1 MLKALPPLLNGKP
14 KNNMPSPVLLL
25 TALPKALPSAVPQG
39 ALYCAWGCR
48 AVPQGWL
55 SLPALVDHN
64 NDSLR
69 AAVAAWAFEC
79 GISHARLHGRSTKLA
94 TWLEGRAQGAQP
106 ALVSA
111 WWTSLLYERHPAM
124 TDFLHDLC
132 CLRVLEQQLEARAIQ
147 HLIVGTVPPNIRNI
161 VQQFCNDTGRT
172 CTLLAA
178 AQVTAQAPM
187 FTAVQAK
194 TVAQAAT
201 TARAQAPPEAA
212 AQAAFKAQSTTLA
225 HATTAKAQHSPTAKA
240 QGWRALVAPLSGLA
254 FTLHTL
260 KACAL
265 GAVRRLP
272 APVLALVRL
281 CHWLVCVR
289 RHFPLGTPLRPQG
302 TATPRPVLLV
312 SYFPAYEARAAARG
326 QFRSPYW
333 RALHDVLDQSPR
345 PQQHLFIRANAPHE
359 PLAHAVARCRLWNSQ
374 AQTGA
379 GFHYL
384 EEFLPPKAM
393 FAACRRFCR
402 IAVRA
407 ALLKKHL
414 AAHCFLPHSRLNF
427 WLLARKSY
435 AESFMGWRG
444 LERCLQAEACMRYV
458 AWLGQ
463 PALALFPLENCP
475 WERMLTHALRCAT
488 DKQPPAHSTAAQ
500 QASPAAQPTAPNS
513 NTAMCIIGV
522 QHSTLRPTDWRYFD
536 DPRFF
541 THPAT
546 QVLVPDKLVLNGEHA
561 GQQLLKAG
569 TAATILYHA
578 EALRFQHNNTA
589 SPCPDNFSPIKQ
601 SQCSACTAQ
610 PYAQSIPSTERHSA
624 PAALPPA
631 GSIVLLLTSFFAQE
645 SRAHLALLGQAW
657 QQGALAHCRFVLKC
671 HPWLDARP
679 LLHSLCPP
687 ALHSHIE
694 YSTLP
699 LPQLFA
705 LAQQRAQ
712 TQQGSVLVW
721 CSNST
726 SAAVDTVLA
735 GLPLLVHLPPS
746 GFNLCPLA
754 ALPQLPYASTVHDVA
769 AALRQPCRLS
779 LPHDWLHCGAGT
791 AQWQALLAKYLSPQ
805 A

>member
-1 MLKALPPLLNGKP
+1 
-14 KNNMPSPVLLL
+14 MPSPVLLL
-25 TALPKALPSAVPQG
+25 TALPQALPSAVPQG
-39 ALYCAWGCR
+39 ALCCAWGCR

-55 SLPALVDHN
+55 SLPALVDEN

-69 AAVAAWAFEC
+69 AAVAAWAFDC
-79 GISHARLHGRSTKLA
+79 GISTVRLHGRSTRLA
-94 TWLEGRAQGAQP
+94 TWLEGGAENAQP
-106 ALVSA
+106 APVSA

-132 CLRVLEQQLEARAIQ
+132 CLRVLEQQLEAQAIQ
-147 HLIVGTVPPNIRNI
+147 HLIVGTVPPYIRKI
-161 VQQFCNDTGRT
+161 VQQFCRDTGRT
-172 CTLLAA
+172 CTLLPA
-178 AQVTAQAPM
+178 AQVTAQ
-187 FTAVQAK
+187 TAEQ
-194 TVAQAAT
+194 TTIPTQAAT
-201 TARAQAPPEAA
+201 TA
-212 AQAAFKAQSTTLA
+212 
-225 HATTAKAQHSPTAKA
+225 HTTAKPQHCFTA
-240 QGWRALVAPLSGLA
+240 QGWHTLIAPFSAL
-254 FTLHTL
+254 HKL

-272 APVLALVRL
+272 APVLALLRL
-281 CHWLVCVR
+281 CHWLVYVR
-289 RHFPLGTPLRPQG
+289 RHFPLAPPLCPQG
-302 TATPRPVLLV
+302 TATSRPVLLV
-312 SYFPAYEARAAARG
+312 SYFPAYEACAAARG

-333 RALHDVLDQSPR
+333 RALHDELDQSPR

-359 PLAHAVARCRLWNSQ
+359 PLARAAARCRLWNSQ
-374 AQTGA
+374 AQRGA

-384 EEFLPPKAM
+384 EEFLPPKAI
-393 FAACRRFCR
+393 FTACRRFCR

-407 ALLKKHL
+407 VLLKKHL
-414 AAHCFLPHSRLNF
+414 AARCFLPHSRLNF
-427 WLLARKSY
+427 WSLARKSY

-444 LERCLQAEACMRYV
+444 LERCLQTEACMRYA

-488 DKQPPAHSTAAQ
+488 GK
-500 QASPAAQPTAPNS
+500 QPTAAHQASNDAQPAATNS
-513 NTAMCIIGV
+513 NTELCIIGV

-546 QVLVPDKLVLNGEHA
+546 QALVPDNIVINGEHA
-561 GQQLLKAG
+561 GQQLIKAG
-569 TAATILYHA
+569 TTATMLFHA
-578 EALRFQHNNTA
+578 EALRFQKHDA
-589 SPCPDNFSPIKQ
+589 ARSCPEAFSPIKQ
-601 SQCSACTAQ
+601 PQHTICTAKPSTQ
-610 PYAQSIPSTERHSA
+610 NKPAAAQSCA
-624 PAALPPA
+624 PAAPPA
-631 GSIVLLLTSFFAQE
+631 GSLIVLLTSFFPQE
-645 SRAHLALLGQAW
+645 SRSHLALLGQTW

-679 LLHSLCPP
+679 LLHSLCPS
-687 ALHSHIE
+687 ALHSRIE

-705 LAQQRAQ
+705 MAQQSAQ

-726 SAAVDTVLA
+726 SAAVDTVLS

-754 ALPQLPYASTVHDVA
+754 ALPHVPYASTVHDVA
-769 AALRQPCRLS
+769 AALRQPRRLS
-779 LPHDWLHCGAGT
+779 LPHDWLHCGTGT
-791 AQWQALLAKYLSPQ
+791 AQWRALLAKHLSPP